1 MISRSAYA
9 QLGYSPWMLAGTL
22 AGLALL
28 YVVPPLLGLFGHG
41 GAQLAA
47 ALAWAAMA
55 VCFQPML
62 RFYRRS
68 PLWGVALPAIGVV
81 YGAAT
86 ALSAWQH
93 FRGRGGMWKGRA
105 QARMQR

>member
-1 MISRSAYA
+1 
-9 QLGYSPWMLAGTL
+9 
-22 AGLALL
+22 
-28 YVVPPLLGLFGHG
+28 
-41 GAQLAA
+41 
-47 ALAWAAMA
+47 MA

-93 FRGRGGMWKGRA
+93 IQGRGGMWKGRA